1 MYFNIVPHT
10 LNYYQVFYLAFNP
23 LIVETSR
30 GTVRQDMESHV
41 MENVM
46 VYYTGEEVNC
56 TLDVENRDIL
66 YNGTS
71 IANDK

>member
-1 MYFNIVPHT
+1 
-10 LNYYQVFYLAFNP
+10 
-23 LIVETSR
+23 
-30 GTVRQDMESHV
+30 MESHV
-41 MENVM
+41 IENVM